1 MNIEVSGNNNIDT
14 ITLQKMTLIYNALEN
29 GWCIK
34 KINNCYV
41 FNKKHN
47 NEKKV
52 YLDSYLRKFM
62 MENMDISNILNDEN
76 KNN

>member
-1 MNIEVSGNNNIDT
+1 MNIEISGNNNIDT

-34 KINNCYV
+34 KNNNCYV

-62 MENMDISNILNDEN
+62 MENMDISNILNEEN